1 MIAMRQG
8 RSSATREDGQRPR
21 RTVVRPATAGGAM
34 ETTCGSLRERVRGL
48 IEVAL
53 LLLRCRFRLAKIPL
67 RKCGEFLERAVS
79 VLGGSPCR
87 CSGLRVV
94 QVQSS
99 SPSSLSL
106 CVFLELSSVCVP
118 LRFSVKYFCRREV
131 IMVRTADTLC
141 GGDVRQQL
149 IRWISCAGASCCPPP
164 WSRGLVLDCCVGR
177 GSRASGSQQ
186 SAHHPT

>member
-1 MIAMRQG
+1 
-8 RSSATREDGQRPR
+8 
-21 RTVVRPATAGGAM
+21 M
-34 ETTCGSLRERVRGL
+34 ETTCGSLRERVLGL

-87 CSGLRVV
+87 CTGLRVV

-99 SPSSLSL
+99 SSSLSL

-118 LRFSVKYFCRREV
+118 LRFSVKYFAEER
-131 IMVRTADTLC
+131 
-141 GGDVRQQL
+141 
-149 IRWISCAGASCCPPP
+149 
-164 WSRGLVLDCCVGR
+164 
-177 GSRASGSQQ
+177 
-186 SAHHPT
+186 